1 MCAEAVAKISRIKPK
16 RFHMLGALRFVAFVQ
31 TLESEFV
38 DVKIMCRWQAGS
50 VGGRVRKYITRPKPG
65 NKRRP
70 VIEFCE
76 FKFADELF
84 NAGVQVEL
92 PAVDNGNVHRA
103 AANIIVSKSHAA
115 RGSVC
120 NVLLSW
126 HTCHAFNVGT
136 RVFALRACR

>member
-1 MCAEAVAKISRIKPK
+1 
-16 RFHMLGALRFVAFVQ
+16 MLGALRFVAFVQ

-92 PAVDNGNVHRA
+92 PAVDNVSDHRVRTIDLPFQKHAQAGLRVHH
-103 AANIIVSKSHAA
+103 IVIQ
-115 RGSVC
+115 RFV
-120 NVLLSW
+120 
-126 HTCHAFNVGT
+126 T
-136 RVFALRACR
+136 LR